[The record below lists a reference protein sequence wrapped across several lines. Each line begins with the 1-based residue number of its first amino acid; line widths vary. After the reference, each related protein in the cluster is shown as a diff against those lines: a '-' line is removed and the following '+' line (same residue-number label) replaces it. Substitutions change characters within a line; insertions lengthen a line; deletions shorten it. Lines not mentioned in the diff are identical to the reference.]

1 VPVNLHQAFI
11 ESKAVAMK
19 RMENPRIAPIVW
31 YREAWEEQEEVFQSD
46 PWEYGL
52 TERNRHNLQTLVSY
66 SFEQGLIKRKLPLE
80 ELFVD
85 VSQGRRRGEEFTF

>member
-1 VPVNLHQAFI
+1 
-11 ESKAVAMK
+11 MK

-31 YREAWEEQEEVFQSD
+31 YREAWEEQEQVFQSD

-52 TERNRHNLQTLVSY
+52 SERNRHNLQTLLSY
-66 SFEQGLIKRKLPLE
+66 SFEQGLIKRRLPLE

-85 VSQGRRRGEEFTF
+85 VLQGRRRGEEFTF